1 MFQVTY
7 KNSLKTLLRSKTF
20 LLSILLVV
28 FVAVYDAI
36 GNQYAIFDMELM
48 ELIWDTDPRFVLS
61 FDQYREHIQNAC
73 IAGIMWYA
81 LPLLAVISTALILSR
96 DWGDRFFEI
105 EKAAGK
111 RPLSYVGARLSAI
124 VSVNV
129 VVMVF
134 AMILS
139 FYWYVISRGGVDG
152 MGFFAMLGDSL
163 PRILRFAL
171 FMGVPCVL
179 MYVGLTYA
187 VGNLLKNSIAGAVAG
202 MGYIVAFYVGYLM
215 LSNGG
220 QFALY
225 FSYLS
230 PVPHM
235 TRFYLAAFDRN
246 NPAGF
251 MEMMHTSMEKAAI
264 GIAVLVGVAL
274 IYYAVSYWR
283 VRRREY

>member
-1 MFQVTY
+1 MFQATY
-7 KNSLKTLLRSKTF
+7 KNGLKTLLRSKTF
-20 LLSILLVV
+20 LLSVLLVI

-36 GNQYAIFDMELM
+36 GNYYAVFDMELM

-61 FDQYREHIQNAC
+61 FEQYREHIQNAC

-105 EKAAGK
+105 EKAAGG
-111 RPLSYVGARLSAI
+111 RPLSYVAARLCSI
-124 VSVNV
+124 LTVNV
-129 VVMVF
+129 AVMLF
-134 AMILS
+134 AMMLS
-139 FYWYVISRGGVDG
+139 FYYYVFSRGGVDG
-152 MGFFAMLGDSL
+152 MGVFAMLGDSL
-163 PRILRFAL
+163 PRILKFAFL
-171 FMGVPCVL
+171 MGLPCVL

-187 VGNLLKNSIAGAVAG
+187 VGNLLKNGIAGAVAG
-202 MGYIVAFYVGYLM
+202 MSYVVAFYVGYLM

-225 FSYLS
+225 FAYLS

-235 TRFYLAAFDRN
+235 TRFYLAALDRG
-246 NPAGF
+246 NPASF
-251 MEMMHTSMEKAAI
+251 MKMMNTSMEKAAI
-264 GIAVLVGVAL
+264 GIAVLGGAAL

>member
-1 MFQVTY
+1 MFWATY
-7 KNSLKTLLRSKTF
+7 KNNIKALFRSRSFYIILF
-20 LLSILLVV
+20 LVIGVSI
-28 FVAVYDAI
+28 YDAI
-36 GNQYAIFDMELM
+36 GNYYAVFDMELM

-61 FDQYREHIQNAC
+61 FDQYREHVQNAC

-81 LPLLAVISTALILSR
+81 LPLLSVISTTVILSR

-105 EKAAGK
+105 EKAAGR
-111 RPLSYVGARLSAI
+111 RPLSYVTARLCAI
-124 VSVNV
+124 LSVNV
-129 VVMVF
+129 AVMLFV
-134 AMILS
+134 MMLS
-139 FYWYVISRGGVDG
+139 FYWFVFTRGGVDG
-152 MGFFAMLGDSL
+152 MGLFAMLGDSL

-187 VGNLLKNSIAGAVAG
+187 VGNLLKNGIAGAVAG
-202 MGYIVAFYVGYLM
+202 MGYIIAFYVGYLM
-215 LSNGG
+215 LYNGG

-225 FSYLS
+225 FAYLS

-235 TRFYLAAFDRN
+235 TRFYLAALDRG
-246 NPAGF
+246 NPASF
-251 MEMMHTSMEKAAI
+251 MEMMNTSIEKAAI

>member
-1 MFQVTY
+1 MFWATY
-7 KNSLKTLLRSKTF
+7 KNNIKALFRSRSFYIILF
-20 LLSILLVV
+20 LVIGVSI
-28 FVAVYDAI
+28 YDAI
-36 GNQYAIFDMELM
+36 GNYYAVFDMELM

-81 LPLLAVISTALILSR
+81 LPLLSVISTTVILSR

-105 EKAAGK
+105 EKAAGG
-111 RPLSYVGARLSAI
+111 RPLSYVAARLCS
-124 VSVNV
+124 VLTVNV
-129 VVMVF
+129 AVMLF
-134 AMILS
+134 AMMLS
-139 FYWYVISRGGVDG
+139 FYWFVFTRGGVDG
-152 MGFFAMLGDSL
+152 MGVFAMLGDSL
-163 PRILRFAL
+163 PRILKFAFL
-171 FMGVPCVL
+171 MGLPCVL

-187 VGNLLKNSIAGAVAG
+187 VGNLLKNGIAGAAVG
-202 MGYIVAFYVGYLM
+202 MSYVVAFYVGYLM

-225 FSYLS
+225 FAYLS

-251 MEMMHTSMEKAAI
+251 MEMMNTSMEKAAI
-264 GIAVLVGVAL
+264 GIVVLVGVAL

>member
-1 MFQVTY
+1 MFWTTY
-7 KNSLKTLLRSKTF
+7 KNTIKALFRSRSFYIILF
-20 LLSILLVV
+20 LVIGVSI
-28 FVAVYDAI
+28 YDAI
-36 GNQYAIFDMELM
+36 GNYYAVFDMELM

-61 FDQYREHIQNAC
+61 FDQYREHVQNAC

-81 LPLLAVISTALILSR
+81 LPLLSVISTTVILSR

-105 EKAAGK
+105 EKAAGG
-111 RPLSYVGARLSAI
+111 RPLSYVTARLCAI
-124 VSVNV
+124 LSVNV
-129 VVMVF
+129 AVMLFV
-134 AMILS
+134 MMLS
-139 FYWYVISRGGVDG
+139 FYWFVFTRGGVDG
-152 MGFFAMLGDSL
+152 MGLFVMLGDSL

-251 MEMMHTSMEKAAI
+251 IEMMNTSMEKAAI